1 MIFNNNQIF
10 AKVWK
15 STVEEKYIDLQISTS
30 EKDGDGN
37 YKNSSWFPRVIGHA
51 YNTLKDV
58 KEGDRITITKSKFT
72 NERYE
77 DKDGNKR
84 SFFRFIILEATINS
98 DDASQEEETET
109 PKKKSSTSKK
119 TITAPAAESKDDD
132 CPW

>member
-84 SFFRFIILEATINS
+84 NITDIVANEVEFLSPKNS
-98 DDASQEEETET
+98 ADADVAPVGKLDPT
-109 PKKKSSTSKK
+109 P
-119 TITAPAAESKDDD
+119 DDD
-132 CPW
+132 DLPF